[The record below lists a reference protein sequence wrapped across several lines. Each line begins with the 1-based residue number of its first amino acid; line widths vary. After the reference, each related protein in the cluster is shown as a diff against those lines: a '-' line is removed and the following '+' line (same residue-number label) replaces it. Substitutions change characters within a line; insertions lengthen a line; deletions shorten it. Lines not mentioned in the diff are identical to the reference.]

1 MSLPDWVTR
10 LARRS
15 SNLLRSHPLL
25 LILVAV
31 LCLVAGSVVILQS
44 CAGKP
49 PEKGSSGSGSGS
61 RSGTVLP
68 AVQARSAIL
77 IEARSGTV
85 LWSKDADRHL
95 PPASCTKIMTALL
108 VLEHVHD
115 LESYTTVPDIPLPQT
130 VGIGLLPGERI
141 TVQQALRA
149 LMVKSANDAALTLA
163 AYVAG
168 DEPAFVRLMNARAR
182 ELGLTGTHF
191 ENCRGTPQPG
201 HFSTARDLA
210 ALGRFAMRS
219 ARFRELAGMRR
230 AVITW
235 PPNHAVQVTSHNR
248 LLHYPWGDGI
258 KTGATSESGMVLVGS
273 GRPGLV
279 PLIVVTMH
287 EPSRDQEERDAV
299 GLLRWG
305 SAQYARQTLVAAG
318 EVVTTVRL
326 AGGRRVALAAAASL
340 TALVRAAAVVTTR
353 YAVPARLSLLPPEG
367 TVIGRAGYWADGVRV
382 GTVGLV
388 AAGFAPA
395 SPGPFGSPS
404 AGP

>member
-1 MSLPDWVTR
+1 
-10 LARRS
+10 
-15 SNLLRSHPLL
+15 
-25 LILVAV
+25 
-31 LCLVAGSVVILQS
+31 
-44 CAGKP
+44 
-49 PEKGSSGSGSGS
+49 
-61 RSGTVLP
+61 
-68 AVQARSAIL
+68 
-77 IEARSGTV
+77 
-85 LWSKDADRHL
+85 
-95 PPASCTKIMTALL
+95 
-108 VLEHVHD
+108 
-115 LESYTTVPDIPLPQT
+115 
-130 VGIGLLPGERI
+130 
-141 TVQQALRA
+141 
-149 LMVKSANDAALTLA
+149 
-163 AYVAG
+163 
-168 DEPAFVRLMNARAR
+168 
-182 ELGLTGTHF
+182 
-191 ENCRGTPQPG
+191 
-201 HFSTARDLA
+201 
-210 ALGRFAMRS
+210 
-219 ARFRELAGMRR
+219 
-230 AVITW
+230 
-235 PPNHAVQVTSHNR
+235 
-248 LLHYPWGDGI
+248 
-258 KTGATSESGMVLVGS
+258 MVLVGS